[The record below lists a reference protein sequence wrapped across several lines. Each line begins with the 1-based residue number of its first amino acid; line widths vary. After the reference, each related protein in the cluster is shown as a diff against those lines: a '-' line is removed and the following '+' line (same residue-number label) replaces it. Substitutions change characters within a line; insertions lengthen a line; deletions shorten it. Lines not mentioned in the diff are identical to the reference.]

1 MPHFTLEYS
10 ANLDGVVDI
19 TELCREVL
27 KTALASGVFETGA
40 VRVRAIRCD
49 AYAIAD
55 GKPENGF
62 VDVSLRMAVGRDLAV
77 RKRLGDQVFEAM
89 TQFLALRFPAQHF
102 ALSFEIREIDP
113 QLSWKKNSIHEIAA
127 EKKSAMA

>member
-1 MPHFTLEYS
+1 M
-10 ANLDGVVDI
+10 
-19 TELCREVL
+19 L

-113 QLSWKKNSIHEIAA
+113 QLSWKKNSIHERLRKA
-127 EKKSAMA
+127 

>member
-10 ANLDGVVDI
+10 ANLDGVVDM

-55 GKPENGF
+55 GKPENSF

-113 QLSWKKNSIHEIAA
+113 QLSWKKNSIHERLRKA
-127 EKKSAMA
+127 